1 VAASGK
7 TELLEDSMINPV
19 MGEIVDQKYLAERL
33 LGRAKGEGV
42 SLVAPRDLLSRLTKK
57 LL

>member
-1 VAASGK
+1 
-7 TELLEDSMINPV
+7 MINPV

-42 SLVAPRDLLSRLTKK
+42 SLVAPRDLLSRLTMK